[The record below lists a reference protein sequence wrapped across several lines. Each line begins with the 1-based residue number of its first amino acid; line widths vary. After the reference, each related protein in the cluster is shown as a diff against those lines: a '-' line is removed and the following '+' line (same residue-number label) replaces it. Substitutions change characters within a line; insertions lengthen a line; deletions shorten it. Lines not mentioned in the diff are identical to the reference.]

1 LQDGNAELTW
11 SGDVEGDGEG
21 VLVTVFSYVLSL
33 VFLFFLL
40 SGFLL
45 RLFCCGV
52 FLTSSGSETKTMAM
66 KT

>member
-1 LQDGNAELTW
+1 MEMQNLPGLETSKAMAKVSWL
-11 SGDVEGDGEG
+11 
-21 VLVTVFSYVLSL
+21 TVFSYVLSL

-52 FLTSSGSETKTMAM
+52 FLTSSGSETKKMAM